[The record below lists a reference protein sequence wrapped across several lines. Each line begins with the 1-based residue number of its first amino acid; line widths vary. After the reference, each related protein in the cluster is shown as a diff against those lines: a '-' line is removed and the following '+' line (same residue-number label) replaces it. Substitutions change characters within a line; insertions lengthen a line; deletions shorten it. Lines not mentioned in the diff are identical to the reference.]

1 MAESTWTIDLQHL
14 RLGYGETV
22 VLSDVHTVLPAGKIS
37 VVLGGSGCGKST
49 LLRHIIGLS
58 RPMAGKII
66 LGGHDLFALPYKQ
79 FRRIRRSMGVLFQDG
94 ALLGSLSVAENVA
107 LPLTEHTRLPAK
119 IVREIVLHKL
129 ALVGLAD
136 FADYYPS
143 ELSGGMKK
151 RAGLARAIVTDPPIL
166 LCDEPTSGL
175 DPINAARMDE
185 LLLSMKER
193 FPGMTIVSVSH
204 DMAGVKA
211 VADHVLVLHEGRVVF
226 SGSRDA
232 LENTDDPY
240 LRQFL
245 ERRTLDRDMG
255 GDDPRL
261 HLSESVRRMMHEA
274 LAGRLESRS
283 EKVDP

>member
-1 MAESTWTIDLQHL
+1 MTAMSESIWTIDLQHL
-14 RLGYGETV
+14 RLGYGDTV
-22 VLSDVHTVLPAGKIS
+22 VLSDVHATLPGGKIS

-58 RPMAGKII
+58 HPMAGKII
-66 LGGHDLFALPYKQ
+66 LGGHDLFALPYKR

-94 ALLGSLSVAENVA
+94 ALLGSLSVAQNVA
-107 LPLTEHTRLPAK
+107 LPRTEHTRLPAK
-119 IVREIVLHKL
+119 IIREIVLHKL

-204 DMAGVKA
+204 DMAGLRA
-211 VADHVLVLHEGRVVF
+211 VADHVLVLHEGRAVF
-226 SGSRDA
+226 NGSRNE
-232 LENTDDPY
+232 LEQTENPY
-240 LRQFL
+240 LRQFM
-245 ERRTLDRDMG
+245 ERKTLDAKEG
-255 GDDPRL
+255 ENDPRL
-261 HLSESVRRMMHEA
+261 HLDEATRQMMHQA
-274 LAGRLESRS
+274 LAGRLESQ
-283 EKVDP
+283 